1 MKTRSRRSNKNII
14 SNVRVVDDETGSDG
28 AKIDRIISQLH
39 TSESQVRVLCDT
51 GNLVSLTSGDQFTLY
66 DTAFVRNSD
75 DFVSLAQQFQLY
87 RVMAIKVDIYDIVP
101 AVAGA
106 NGGSTFHATYATP
119 PVFSFNNIVDGPDFR
134 VVPPGMG
141 KTTLYWSAHT
151 LNERGFQPTASSA
164 LTGAS
169 PTDYGGIRFYAGAGT
184 SGTNK
189 YQIVVKAVVDFRG
202 RV

>member
-14 SNVRVVDDETGSDG
+14 SNVRVVDDEAGIDG
-28 AKIDRIISQLH
+28 ARIDRMITQLH

-51 GNLVSLTSGDQFTLY
+51 GNLISLTNGDQFTIF
-66 DTAFVRNSD
+66 DTAFVRASD
-75 DFVSLAQQFQLY
+75 DFASLAQQFQTY
-87 RVMAIKVDIYDIVP
+87 RVSAIKVDIYDIVP

-106 NGGSTFHATYATP
+106 NGASTFHAVYATP
-119 PVFSFNNIVDGPDFR
+119 PVFSFNNIVDGPDFK
-134 VVPPGMG
+134 VIAPGTG
-141 KTTLYWSAHT
+141 KISMYWAAHT
-151 LNERGFQPTASSA
+151 FGERSFQPTASSA

-169 PTDYGGIRFYAGAGT
+169 PTDYGGVRFYAGAGT

-189 YQIVVKAVVDFRG
+189 YQVVVKAVVDFRG